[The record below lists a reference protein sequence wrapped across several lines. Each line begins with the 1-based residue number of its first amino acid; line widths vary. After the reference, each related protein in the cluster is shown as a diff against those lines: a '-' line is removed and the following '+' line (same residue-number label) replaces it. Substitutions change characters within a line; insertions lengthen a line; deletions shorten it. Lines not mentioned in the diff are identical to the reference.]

1 MVQICYYSYYYLGV
15 GSTSTKPAG

>member
-1 MVQICYYSYYYLGV
+1 MIQICYYSYYYLQV

>member
-1 MVQICYYSYYYLGV
+1 MVQICYYSYYYLQV